1 MAWKNLARISGRQM
15 KLMFRKWRLPPRPD
29 DPRGVPRAVMR
40 QLQLQTLAG
49 DQRPYDLRLQQLLTV
64 HGLSKGG

>member
-15 KLMFRKWRLPPRPD
+15 KMMFRKWRPPPRPD

-40 QLQLQTLAG
+40 RLAEERLPSA
-49 DQRPYDLRLQQLLTV
+49 DVNAYNTKLQQLLN
-64 HGLSKGG
+64 GG